1 MVQWGNIP
9 LGEGFALTYFYS
21 RLYIMQHQAT
31 AATYFSALKC
41 TLSLSQPLK
50 TGSSPRITIF
60 VSLSN
65 SNLSDNIAWKTTIRV
80 FPAALLALSSLFT
93 VLSSEFLNIWS
104 KIAIHISDL
113 ACHWKLLTSWAC
125 DKTKED
131 FPEFPD
137 RSWFILACPHLNVE
151 ELLPQLAFVSTTDDK
166 GNVNLILCSI
176 QKFIICRRTG
186 GRILNKA
193 SK

>member
-1 MVQWGNIP
+1 MQHEWWFGCHELKGTKTVLEKLCLSGGAMGRGKKNEVCAKTRGNIP

-31 AATYFSALKC
+31 AATYFSTLKC
-41 TLSLSQPLK
+41 TPSLTQPLK

-65 SNLSDNIAWKTTIRV
+65 LNLSDNIAWKTTIRV

-137 RSWFILACPHLNVE
+137 RSWFILACPHLNV
-151 ELLPQLAFVSTTDDK
+151 
-166 GNVNLILCSI
+166 
-176 QKFIICRRTG
+176 
-186 GRILNKA
+186 
-193 SK
+193 